1 MSRGSGKNTYIL
13 ERLLEAVHQGNVVA
27 ICTYGLD
34 GEPHVCKVYPFRSK
48 YNDR

>member
-1 MSRGSGKNTYIL
+1 MSGKSEYML
-13 ERLLEAVHQGNVVA
+13 ARLLEAVHQGNVVA
-27 ICTYGLD
+27 LMSYGPN

>member
-1 MSRGSGKNTYIL
+1 MSRRSGKGAYML

-27 ICTYGLD
+27 IMSYNAD